1 MCLCGD
7 THCSSC
13 GPAQGNAQCYAC
25 GRWADDWDKV
35 APGPRG
41 NAVTLTIAYQ
51 DICGL
56 NGQPNCECPLCTVA
70 WAMLPCD
77 DPEECERASRVMAEQ
92 VSDEAWENW
101 RDEPND

>member
-13 GPAQGNAQCYAC
+13 GPAQGNIQCLAC

-51 DICGL
+51 DICGR
-56 NGQPNCECPLCTVA
+56 NGQVNCSCALCTIA
-70 WAMLPCD
+70 WGMLPCD
-77 DPEECERASRVMAEQ
+77 DPAACEVQMREIAGQ
-92 VSDEAWENW
+92 EAVEY
-101 RDEPND
+101 E